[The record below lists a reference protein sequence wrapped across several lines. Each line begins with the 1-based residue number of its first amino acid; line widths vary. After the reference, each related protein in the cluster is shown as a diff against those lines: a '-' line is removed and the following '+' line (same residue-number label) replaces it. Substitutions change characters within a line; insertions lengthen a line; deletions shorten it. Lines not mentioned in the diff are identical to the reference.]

1 MKMVVLLLLMMNE
14 RPGYVHSLPLSLVAV
29 ERRGPVSMCL
39 YNTISAKRQRSLR
52 WTCTQNL
59 VFYHTPEFGV
69 FGLGVGGM
77 EGFVCRACF
86 LILYFYLL
94 QKPRVR
100 MFTARL

>member
-69 FGLGVGGM
+69 FGLGVGGS
-77 EGFVCRACF
+77 GRLCVSCLFFNIIF
-86 LILYFYLL
+86 LFAPKTPG
-94 QKPRVR
+94 QDVHS
-100 MFTARL
+100 